1 MRPLEYTD
9 SSFQSYR
16 DSHKPTFEF
25 VVTLVGEVIS
35 WRSVKQS
42 CIIDST
48 MEVKYVLVSKATKE
62 VIWLRKFLMGLKVAP
77 LVMSPLVLF
86 CDKIRW

>member
-1 MRPLEYTD
+1 
-9 SSFQSYR
+9 
-16 DSHKPTFEF
+16 
-25 VVTLVGEVIS
+25 
-35 WRSVKQS
+35 
-42 CIIDST
+42 
-48 MEVKYVLVSKATKE
+48 MEVEYVVVSKATKE

>member
-1 MRPLEYTD
+1 MRPLGYTD

-25 VVTLVGEVIS
+25 VVTLVGEVVS

-42 CIIDST
+42 YIVDST
-48 MEVKYVLVSKATKE
+48 MEAKYVFPS
-62 VIWLRKFLMGLKVAP
+62 KVAKQ
-77 LVMSPLVLF
+77 VV
-86 CDKIRW
+86 